1 MQTKA
6 ELTRRH
12 LIFSGLVQ
20 GVGFRWRARQAANA
34 VGCTG
39 WVRNDWDGSVTMEIQ
54 GTEAAIDRVIESLN
68 RSLYIRIDRVE
79 IKKLPTDTYESS
91 FRTEMDY

>member
-1 MQTKA
+1 MS
-6 ELTRRH
+6 EIIRRRYC
-12 LIFSGLVQ
+12 FYGAVQ
-20 GVGFRWRARQAANA
+20 GVGFRFKANRAANIY
-34 VGCTG
+34 GCTG

-54 GTEAAIDRVIESLN
+54 GPEAAIDRVIESLN
-68 RSLYIRIDRVE
+68 RSLYIRIERVE